1 MSVATLQADGAEPA
15 RDGTVDAIT
24 LEVLR
29 HRLWMI
35 NDEQGRLAEQ
45 ISGSPVVYES
55 KDFNSSLLTP
65 AGDSIFIGVYTT
77 RIAMSL
83 HVATKY
89 IIAHHSEN
97 PGFGE
102 GDAFITNDPWMGAG
116 HQNDY
121 LVLAPLYGDGDL
133 VGWTGI
139 AMHDVDVGGP
149 VPGGFTAGA
158 KDIFNE
164 PPLIPP
170 LKLVEGGQVRRDVEA
185 LVLRNSRTPELNAL
199 NLRARLAAVSRTR
212 ERVDDI
218 IRHYGKD
225 VFVETQQRILDLV
238 RRAFARRLSE
248 LPNGTWIEEG
258 FLDHD
263 SNHDELYR
271 IRLAL
276 TKRDDRLIFDFT
288 GTAAQVEGPVNCT
301 WVGMESGV
309 ISAVLPTLCYDMP
322 WSPGA
327 LTEVLDIRAPDGLIN
342 NARYPAAV
350 SMATVGATY
359 ATQQVASSAIGRM
372 LTSAGNGR
380 YRDEAQA
387 NWTSSWQGTIVSG
400 SGRDGAEF
408 TGVLLDQAGGAGA
421 LAERDGPD
429 TSGIP
434 GSPSQAIANVES
446 YERQYPLLYVYRK
459 QCPDTGGAGRF
470 RGGVGSES
478 LIVPHRAPAPVNY
491 IVTAHGVSHP
501 EARGLYGGYPG
512 SVQVRLLLRR
522 TNLSALFAKG
532 VVPSSLDEIVAE
544 TTDVLA
550 AIDRGVLEADDALV
564 AVASGGGGFGDPL
577 DRAPDRVVRDHR
589 TGLCSAAAA
598 RDVYGV
604 IIDSGGLDRAA
615 TLQRR
620 RALRAQRLAEAVPAD
635 AAAGHPRVLDGGD
648 SDTSGVIGGCLKR
661 LARNGAVV
669 HVCSACGTTYGPV
682 ADDPKRYAVMREL
695 PISAFSPWN
704 RYGLVVGIKALEF
717 YCRGCGLLIGTQVRK
732 KDDPL
737 LWDMSLAG

>member
-1 MSVATLQADGAEPA
+1 MSVATLQADGPEPA
-15 RDGTVDAIT
+15 REGAVDPIT

-35 NDEQGRLAEQ
+35 NDEQGRLAVQ

-65 AGDSIFIGVYTT
+65 DGDSIFIGVYTT

-89 IIAHHSEN
+89 IIAHHAEN

-102 GDAFITNDPWMGAG
+102 GDAFITNDPWIGAG
-116 HQNDY
+116 HQNDF
-121 LVLAPLYGDGDL
+121 LVLAPLFWEGEL

-149 VPGGFTAGA
+149 VAGGFTAGA
-158 KDIFNE
+158 RDIYNE
-164 PPLIPP
+164 PPLVPP
-170 LKLVEGGQVRRDVEA
+170 LRLVEGGRVRRDVEA
-185 LVLRNSRTPELNAL
+185 MVLRNSRTPELNAL
-199 NLRARLAAVSRTR
+199 NLRARLAAVARTR
-212 ERVDDI
+212 ERIDDV
-218 IRHYGKD
+218 IRDYGKD
-225 VFVETQQRILDLV
+225 VFIETQQRILELV

-288 GTAAQVEGPVNCT
+288 GTDGQVEGPINCA
-301 WVGMESGV
+301 WVGLESGV

-342 NARYPAAV
+342 KARYPAAV
-350 SMATVGATY
+350 SMATVGAIY

-372 LTSAGNGR
+372 LAAAGEGR

-429 TSGIP
+429 SSGIP

-459 QCPDTGGAGRF
+459 QCPDTGGPGRM

-478 LIVPHRAPAPVNY
+478 LIVPHRAAAPVNY
-491 IVTAHGVSHP
+491 MVTAHGVSHP
-501 EARGLYGGYPG
+501 EARGIYGGYPG

-522 TNLSALFAKG
+522 TNLSELFSRG
-532 VVPSSLDEIVAE
+532 VVPSSLDEIAAE
-544 TTDVLA
+544 TTEALA
-550 AIDRGVLEADDALV
+550 AIDRGALEAGDALV

-577 DRAPDRVVRDHR
+577 ERAPDRVVRDHGA
-589 TGLCSAAAA
+589 GLCSAAVV

-604 IIDSGGLDRAA
+604 IIDGDGLDEPA
-615 TLQRR
+615 TVERR
-620 RALRAQRLAEAVPAD
+620 RALRDKRLDEARPAD
-635 AAAGHPRVLDGGD
+635 GATGTRRPLDGKGTD
-648 SDTSGVIGGCLKR
+648 VSGVIGGCLKR
-661 LARNGAVV
+661 IAHDGEVV
-669 HVCSACGTTYGPV
+669 HVCSACGTAYGPV
-682 ADDPKRYAVMREL
+682 ADDPKRHAVMREL
-695 PISAFSPWN
+695 PITAFSPWN
-704 RYGLVVGIKALEF
+704 RYGLVEGIKALEF
-717 YCRGCGLLIGTQVRK
+717 YCPGCGLLIGTQVRK